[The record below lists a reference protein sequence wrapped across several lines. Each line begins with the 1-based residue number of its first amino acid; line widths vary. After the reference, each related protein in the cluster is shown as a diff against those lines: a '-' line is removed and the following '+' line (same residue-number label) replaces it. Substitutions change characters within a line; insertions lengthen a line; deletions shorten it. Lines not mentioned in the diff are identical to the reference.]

1 MSRLGEKQLQFQ
13 LMSNAVEK
21 SILWRMKRPSVDC
34 LVDSQ
39 SQFCDPEDTPSQGE
53 ALGSQVKTTAFAV
66 IYLTLPEMPEAAL
79 VYIYVMGTH
88 NSHATDL
95 THNDNETG

>member
-39 SQFCDPEDTPSQGE
+39 SQFWDPEDTPSQGE
-53 ALGSQVKTTAFAV
+53 ALGSQVKITAFAA

>member
-1 MSRLGEKQLQFQ
+1 
-13 LMSNAVEK
+13 
-21 SILWRMKRPSVDC
+21 MKRPSVDC

-39 SQFCDPEDTPSQGE
+39 SQFWDPEDTPNQGE
-53 ALGSQVKTTAFAV
+53 ALGSQVKMTAFAV

-88 NSHATDL
+88 NCHATDL